1 VIQAGIKAY
10 RTLLWLY
17 PDELRIDHGAEML
30 RLFRD
35 RSRDERRSAGR
46 PGLVRLWLE
55 TGLDLLLTVPG
66 AHVEA
71 GRQRYGSP
79 LVLCWIAGCA
89 LIVAALLH
97 GVMWAHVRATVWRPS
112 YRAAAGDLPTAFLW
126 SVVGAFAVVAGG
138 LALSTANWRR
148 LGQQAR
154 RKGRGMRRKVLLLG
168 LFFFVTGASIEAH
181 SASAKPQKWPE
192 AVLAGTWKGK
202 LAQVADVEITL
213 ARKGGKLSGKAAV
226 DFPETGG
233 RDEYQLDGL
242 AFDGAKLTFA
252 MKRDDVRIRNGE
264 IRLVSETEAVLN
276 TDDAA
281 PNEEKNIRLSKQK

>member
-1 VIQAGIKAY
+1 VIQVGIKVY
-10 RTLLWLY
+10 RTMLWLY

-30 RLFRD
+30 RLFGD

-55 TGLDLLLTVPG
+55 TGLDLLVTVPG

-71 GRQRYGSP
+71 GRRRYGSP

-89 LIVAALLH
+89 LMVTALLH
-97 GVMWAHVRATVWRPS
+97 GAMWAHVRATVWRPS
-112 YRAAAGDLPTAFLW
+112 YRAVAGDLSPAFLW
-126 SVVGAFAVVAGG
+126 SGAGAFAVVAGG
-138 LALSTANWRR
+138 LALSMANWRR
-148 LGQQAR
+148 LGQAR
-154 RKGRGMRRKVLLLG
+154 RKGRGMRRNVLLLG
-168 LFFFVTGASIEAH
+168 LFLFVPAASIEAQ

-192 AVLAGTWKGK
+192 VVLAGTWKGK

-213 ARKGGKLSGKAAV
+213 ARNGGKLTGKAVV

-264 IRLVSETEAVLN
+264 MRLVSETEAMLN
-276 TDDAA
+276 TDDDAA